1 MPLKASDQI
10 YPRSLPIEMTPGS
23 LFQENIVALVSNP
36 SHAFEGSYD
45 NHIMHTSNQPA
56 KLDMKT
62 FLYRLALVE

>member
-1 MPLKASDQI
+1 
-10 YPRSLPIEMTPGS
+10 MTPGS